1 MAPTIDLGAF
11 SGNQELEQGVL
22 QSLVLDNHQPEE
34 LANKAE
40 AYGSLDDKAALGVQ
54 VAINPDDGNIQGST
68 FRFMGRNNALIMKT
82 SAIASDFWE
91 CSKSYKLSIKI
102 GVKLSSDYQI
112 NHCSSHPCRL
122 NEYM

>member
-11 SGNQELEQGVL
+11 SGNQELENGVL

-34 LANKAE
+34 LANRAE
-40 AYGSLDDKAALGVQ
+40 AYGSLNDKAALGVQ

-82 SAIASDFWE
+82 SANASDFWE

-102 GVKLSSDYQI
+102 GVIQFLIIK
-112 NHCSSHPCRL
+112 
-122 NEYM
+122 

>member
-1 MAPTIDLGAF
+1 M
-11 SGNQELEQGVL
+11 
-22 QSLVLDNHQPEE
+22 VLDNHQPEE

-40 AYGSLDDKAALGVQ
+40 AYGSLNDKAALGVQ

-102 GVKLSSDYQI
+102 GVKI
-112 NHCSSHPCRL
+112 NFL
-122 NEYM
+122 ITE